1 MDNNTTPVPEE
12 KMCWWTR
19 PKRGRKKKKETPEMR
34 FQKETKEYS
43 DAKQMKVWK
52 TERRFADEYTEALE
66 KLGIKYKID
75 RLTKY
80 GPNSFFVATLQ
91 QLKHPEIYARLSE
104 ENKKLADRMG
114 PVYFKRKVIEFI
126 TSSNH
131 PKVQDMKK
139 EFAKRS
145 SKKSWDKFWDDGRRK
160 GYGIT
165 FWYVEATA
173 LFLNIEIL
181 LVMISDMKDS
191 PYFLE
196 SFSSLDGSQQRKDL
210 EVGPITLCE
219 KNSFHYQSILV
230 QNGCEKLK
238 KEDFEDYEKNL
249 YLELKQEAEYICPNC
264 RNSYKRLLTHIS
276 MPKSSCNGKVSEEF
290 LKKLKDRAAEQHKNN
305 KSKSKRRIQTHET
318 HKARIDRL
326 AMHSFYMERHRNKKR
341 TFQKKQRKE
350 EKVEEKQAE
359 TEIQKKPR
367 KSVAK
372 IIEDALAKRRTLE
385 RDGDEYQDEN
395 SQDREQSMMD

>member
-1 MDNNTTPVPEE
+1 
-12 KMCWWTR
+12 
-19 PKRGRKKKKETPEMR
+19 MR

-66 KLGIKYKID
+66 KLGIKYKIE
-75 RLTKY
+75 RLTKF
-80 GPNSFFVATLQ
+80 GPNPFFVATLQ

-104 ENKKLADRMG
+104 ENKQLADRMG

-196 SFSSLDGSQQRKDL
+196 SFSSLD
-210 EVGPITLCE
+210 
-219 KNSFHYQSILV
+219 
-230 QNGCEKLK
+230 
-238 KEDFEDYEKNL
+238 
-249 YLELKQEAEYICPNC
+249 
-264 RNSYKRLLTHIS
+264 
-276 MPKSSCNGKVSEEF
+276 VS
-290 LKKLKDRAAEQHKNN
+290 R
-305 KSKSKRRIQTHET
+305 
-318 HKARIDRL
+318 
-326 AMHSFYMERHRNKKR
+326 HSRER
-341 TFQKKQRKE
+341 T
-350 EKVEEKQAE
+350 
-359 TEIQKKPR
+359 
-367 KSVAK
+367 
-372 IIEDALAKRRTLE
+372 
-385 RDGDEYQDEN
+385 
-395 SQDREQSMMD
+395 